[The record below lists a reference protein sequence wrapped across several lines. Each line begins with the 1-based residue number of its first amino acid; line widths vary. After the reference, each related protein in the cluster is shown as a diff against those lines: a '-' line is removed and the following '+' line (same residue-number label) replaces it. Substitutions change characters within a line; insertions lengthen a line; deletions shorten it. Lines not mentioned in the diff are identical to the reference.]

1 MKYNFGQL
9 IKLTNPNGYGP
20 GKGWN
25 DPDMLE
31 VGNGGMT
38 TEEYKTH
45 FSIWCMMK
53 SPLLIGNDVRKMTKK
68 DIAYQILTNK
78 EAIAVNQDPLG
89 RQAKCVMNCG
99 ALNNLQVWAGPL
111 VQNAYVLAIINF
123 GDSVEYISRVCW
135 KDAHLAHHIYQVRDI
150 WAHKNE
156 GIHAGCYKG
165 GLHMKPHYIKF
176 LKLAEV

>member
-31 VGNGGMT
+31 VGNRGMT
-38 TEEYKTH
+38 TEEYKIH

-53 SPLLIGNDVRKMTKK
+53 SPLFIGNDVRKMTKK
-68 DIAYQILTNK
+68 DAAFQILTNK

-89 RQAKCVMNCG
+89 VQAKCVMNCG
-99 ALNNLQVWAGPL
+99 ELNDWQVWAGPL
-111 VQNAYVLAIINF
+111 VENSYVLAIINF
-123 GDSVEYISRVCW
+123 STFPKLVGLIPFSVAQLPLHTYRV
-135 KDAHLAHHIYQVRDI
+135 YDI
-150 WAHKNE
+150 WGNKNE
-156 GIHAGCYKG
+156 GIFHGSYDGAMF
-165 GLHMKPHYIKF
+165 MKPHQIK
-176 LKLAEV
+176 LVKMTVI